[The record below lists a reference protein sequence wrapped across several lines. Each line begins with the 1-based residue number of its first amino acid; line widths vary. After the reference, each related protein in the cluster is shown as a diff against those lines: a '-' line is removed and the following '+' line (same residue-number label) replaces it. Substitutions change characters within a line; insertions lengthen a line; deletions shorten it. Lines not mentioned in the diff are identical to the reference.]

1 MKIKFG
7 RIIKKGKSLLLA
19 YDQGLEHGP
28 ADFNDKNID
37 PAYILEIAKKGKYNG
52 VILQKG
58 VAEKYYN
65 NEAPLILKLNGKTN
79 LIKGDPVSTQL
90 CSVKEAIKLGAK
102 AVGYTIYVGS
112 KHEAKMFRD
121 FSKIQKEAHNHKMP
135 VIAWMYPRGKAIKN
149 EKSKRVLAYTAR
161 IGLEIGA
168 DIIKIKYSGNV
179 ESFKWIVKSAGKT
192 KVLVA
197 GGPKLSKRGILK
209 EAYDAMKSGA
219 SGMAI
224 GRNVWQY
231 KEPLKMTKALKEII
245 FNNKKVEAALK
256 ILK

>member
-7 RIIKKGKSLLLA
+7 RIIEKGKSLLLA

-28 ADFNDKNID
+28 TDFNDKNVD
-37 PAYILEIAKKGKYNG
+37 PSYILKIAKKGKYNG
-52 VILQKG
+52 IILQKG
-58 VAEKYYN
+58 IAEKYYN
-65 NEAPLILKLNGKTN
+65 KEAPLILKLNGKTN

-90 CSVKEAIKLGAK
+90 CSVKEAINLGAK
-102 AVGYTIYVGS
+102 AVGYTLYVGS
-112 KHEAKMFRD
+112 IHEAKMFRD
-121 FSKIQKEAHNHKMP
+121 FSKIQKEAHDYKLP

-149 EKSKRVLAYTAR
+149 ENSEKILAYAAR
-161 IGLEIGA
+161 IGLELGA
-168 DIIKIKYSGNV
+168 DLIKIKYSGDIN
-179 ESFKWIVKSAGKT
+179 SFKWVVKSAGKA

-197 GGPKLSKRGILK
+197 GGPKLSKRGVLK
-209 EAYDAMKSGA
+209 EAHSAIKSGA
-219 SGMAI
+219 ISMAV

-245 FNNKKVEAALK
+245 FNNKKIESALK